1 VDDAIERVEEALGL
15 VSMVLEDLE
24 NEEKEQ
30 ELLEAVEILEDLSRD
45 LAASQE
51 MDRMFE
57 QDEDN
62 VEGLE
67 DF

>member
-1 VDDAIERVEEALGL
+1 MDDAIERVEEALGL

-62 VEGLE
+62 MEGLE